1 MLKSSSTNLG
11 AVRLAQLCEKIEC
24 DADVEINQNNQ
35 EKALELIQQIQS
47 EYQRVEKELEAELS
61 RPDTD

>member
-24 DADVEINQNNQ
+24 NADVEINQNNQ
-35 EKALELIQQIQS
+35 
-47 EYQRVEKELEAELS
+47 EKELEAELS